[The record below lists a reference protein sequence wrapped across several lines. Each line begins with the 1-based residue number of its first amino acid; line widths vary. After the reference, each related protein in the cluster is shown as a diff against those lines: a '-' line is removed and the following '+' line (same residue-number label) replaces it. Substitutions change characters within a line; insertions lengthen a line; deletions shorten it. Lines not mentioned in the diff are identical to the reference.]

1 MMSSR
6 RIMLLIN
13 LRYLLYHE
21 VPTSTSMFRIRGF
34 FSKNYE
40 TSLCVHILPFLVV
53 LESLLVVRGD
63 YMIGLVAL
71 SKKNSAKPD
80 LFWQQMLKD
89 MCPSQFKEFWT
100 RGYPDDIEYVLHP
113 WLSTTM
119 DCLFDEATTL
129 KPLSEHMRHSKDP
142 SH

>member
-1 MMSSR
+1 
-6 RIMLLIN
+6 MLLIN

-71 SKKNSAKPD
+71 SKKT
-80 LFWQQMLKD
+80 QQNLIFSD
-89 MCPSQFKEFWT
+89 
-100 RGYPDDIEYVLHP
+100 
-113 WLSTTM
+113 
-119 DCLFDEATTL
+119 
-129 KPLSEHMRHSKDP
+129 SKC
-142 SH
+142 